1 MMGLVCKE
9 TVMLIKDFVNWCEK
23 WIGHRRGED
32 WETIDALPSVACFF
46 NPHQVPFP
54 AKHRE
59 VQNTTQLDSF
69 DAKCISFSLLYLN
82 ISSRFIFKRAG
93 NSQQVNLLTEWRRVL
108 VV

>member
-9 TVMLIKDFVNWCEK
+9 TVMFIKDFVNWGEK
-23 WIGHRRGED
+23 CIGQRSGKIEKLS
-32 WETIDALPSVACFF
+32 TCCPQLLAFF
-46 NPHQVPFP
+46 NPYQVPFP
-54 AKHRE
+54 AKHRD
-59 VQNTTQLDSF
+59 VQNTTQLDTF

-93 NSQQVNLLTEWRRVL
+93 NSQQVNLFTGCRRVL